1 MKEVRLSSVY
11 DINVPISSSEHPG
24 VLSAVLF
31 VTFDCNLNCY
41 CCFNKGR
48 NKSFPRMSFSKLK
61 IFLEKVK
68 SLGVEW
74 IILSGGEPTK
84 SVLLLETIN
93 FIRSVGFRVRIDT
106 NGTFPSV
113 VEKLVDVVDG
123 FAIDVKIP
131 LFKEMVTEESLKRYS
146 RILYSSIIPKDLI
159 LDYQERVLETLKLV
173 SSISEVKR
181 NSITRTVKY
190 PFLTEKD
197 KRSIKAVVSRYGLRH
212 YWLDFV
218 KVIKEDKL

>member
-1 MKEVRLSSVY
+1 
-11 DINVPISSSEHPG
+11 
-24 VLSAVLF
+24 
-31 VTFDCNLNCY
+31 
-41 CCFNKGR
+41 
-48 NKSFPRMSFSKLK
+48 MSFSKLK